1 MSSGSHIY
9 TADSRFSVLN
19 RPGSPDWIL
28 MLKSPQLYDSGTYE
42 CQVNK
47 SLLKTIKR
55 INNNESVIQSYTLYA
70 FVTSVLVKNGLFFY
84 NSSSSRSSKKAKKK
98 IKKEFSFYTSPCVTR
113 VAIVCFY
120 FLFFLLLANQSF
132 FFVHAPMNR
141 PVKLIPVQQF
151 LALHS
156 TPFLY
161 DSVSRRLKGRV
172 TEKGDKT
179 RHRRCCWRGDT
190 RRKKRRKEKAF
201 CVQNGE
207 PLTSIQIARW
217 FGHESQKYVTI
228 RPITHCEG

>member
-120 FLFFLLLANQSF
+120 FVFFLLLANQSF
-132 FFVHAPMNR
+132 FLFTLQWIVPSSWFR
-141 PVKLIPVQQF
+141 SSSF
-151 LALHS
+151 LL
-156 TPFLY
+156 FI
-161 DSVSRRLKGRV
+161 RRR
-172 TEKGDKT
+172 
-179 RHRRCCWRGDT
+179 
-190 RRKKRRKEKAF
+190 
-201 CVQNGE
+201 
-207 PLTSIQIARW
+207 SYMIQW
-217 FGHESQKYVTI
+217 VDV
-228 RPITHCEG
+228 